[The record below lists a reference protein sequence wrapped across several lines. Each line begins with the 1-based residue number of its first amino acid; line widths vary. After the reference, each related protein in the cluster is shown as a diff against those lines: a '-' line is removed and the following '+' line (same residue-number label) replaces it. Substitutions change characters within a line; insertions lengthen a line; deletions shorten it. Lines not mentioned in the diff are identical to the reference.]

1 MKIWRQ
7 RENINEKYN
16 EVMKMACGGVAASAK
31 AASVSRSMAEAWPE
45 RNING
50 ENRKLAKVSC
60 RMK

>member
-31 AASVSRSMAEAWPE
+31 AASSAL
-45 RNING
+45 NG
-50 ENRKLAKVSC
+50 GGVA
-60 RMK
+60 